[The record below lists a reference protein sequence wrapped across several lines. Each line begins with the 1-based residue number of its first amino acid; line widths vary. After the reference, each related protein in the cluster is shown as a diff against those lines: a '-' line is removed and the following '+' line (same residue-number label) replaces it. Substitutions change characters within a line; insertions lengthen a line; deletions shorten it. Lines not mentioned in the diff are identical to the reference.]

1 MADGSKVASGA
12 TQGAAAG
19 TAVLPGWGTVIGG
32 AVGAIGGLLGGG
44 NDGSGQ
50 ARDSANIANQIIQEI
65 SQAPDISKPLLL
77 EKYKQAGVLTPEM
90 EQYIT
95 AAQPKAASVSTD
107 PRFKDAQ
114 MQALQQIQQRAT
126 SGLTAGDRAAL
137 NQARLQSQGDT
148 QSKIAQIQQQA
159 AQRGQAGMGSDLAA
173 QLSAAQGGAN
183 IESANADRLAMQ
195 SQNAAEQAAAQ
206 LGQMGSQ
213 MQQQQFGQEYQ
224 KASAADEMN
233 RFNVQNQLAQQ
244 QRNVGA
250 ANQAQAGNLAN
261 LQSIN
266 NANVSGQNQ
275 ENAAQ
280 LQRQM
285 QQWNANTGLAAMK
298 SGAQFNAGNYN
309 YGLDKGDAQSKQ
321 NLIGGIGGM
330 AGNLI
335 GAFSSGGSGGSSASG
350 DGSDASLSPS
360 ELASRQ
366 SERGFSQGGQVH
378 NYKNGGHVPGQANVP
393 GDSPK
398 NDTVKAMLSPGELVI
413 PRSLAD
419 SKLGRELL
427 KLIKA
432 HNSVKH
438 KLNQED

>member
-1 MADGSKVASGA
+1 MADGSKVASS
-12 TQGAAAG
+12 TTKGAAAG

-32 AVGAIGGLLGGG
+32 AVGAIGGLLSG
-44 NDGSGQ
+44 NDSSGQ

-65 SQAPDISKPLLL
+65 QQAPDISKPLLL
-77 EKYKQAGVLTPEM
+77 EKYKQAGILTPEM
-90 EQYIT
+90 EQYVV
-95 AAQPKAASVSTD
+95 AAQPKAASVTTD

-126 SGLTAGDRAAL
+126 TGLTAGDRAAL
-137 NQARLQSQGDT
+137 NQARLQTQGDT

-233 RFNVQNQLAQQ
+233 RFNVQNQIAQQ
-244 QRNVGA
+244 QRNVQASNQGQA
-250 ANQAQAGNLAN
+250 ANLAN

-266 NANVSGQNQ
+266 NQNTGQQNDELKNQ
-275 ENAAQ
+275 T
-280 LQRQM
+280 QRAM

-298 SGAQFNAGNYN
+298 SGAQFNVGNNN
-309 YGLDKGDAQSKQ
+309 YGLNQGDAQSKQ
-321 NLIGGIGGM
+321 TQIGGIGQM
-330 AGNLI
+330 AGNLFN
-335 GAFSSGGSGGSSASG
+335 AFSGSSKPNTSYDEGLLDASG
-350 DGSDASLSPS
+350 KW
-360 ELASRQ
+360 E
-366 SERGFSQGGQVH
+366 GGEIQD
-378 NYKNGGHVPGQANVP
+378 YRNGGVVPGQANVP

-398 NDTVKAMLSPGELVI
+398 NDTVKAMLSPNEIVV

-419 SKLGRELL
+419 SKLGRELV